1 MAIADSE
8 LNRDFIVVGERV
20 TVREVRDRVAATR
33 NGWTYIV
40 VRLSSGQYAVLCLT
54 EIVGALQRWRGD
66 EFQPDILD
74 VSLSDVP
81 HLLLPRA
88 SNGIERAD
96 METGDAKRLARR
108 MSGRRMAVLSSG
120 WIVGVLALR
129 SRTITSVDWGWL
141 YEPEA
146 VPQGVHAHTRT
157 LADEVLDWL
166 REITPPEEKEAAPP
180 EAAPPVAEAAPA
192 APAPD
197 PAEVPDWLCEIAPP
211 EEKEAAP
218 PEAAPPVAELE
229 PEAGPEKRWINAEI
243 QDHDPTEPLQMGEV
257 YTLAFDV
264 DTELHDTAL
273 AAADFGYRFRPDEQ
287 LVTLTVQLES
297 DDFEIYT
304 EPQKLRV
311 PCTGCSKG
319 KARFDVEPKHEGEGV
334 INALF
339 LKDGNFVQLMTLKLR
354 TGLPAQPGLVVADT
368 LGRPV
373 DAAAAVQPRD
383 VNLTILNTGTGFQV
397 IMSGAVGAM
406 ATLPITLAQLDQMIA
421 QVRQELLKI
430 VHLGVGSDR
439 TRVYQV
445 GVDIP
450 PEVDRQVLPQLAREG
465 FRLYQRIFYGPAADA
480 QANLLGDRLREMAQ
494 KETLKIQI
502 FSQQFML
509 PWGILYVADDY
520 DPDDVTPELFL
531 GLKHVIEHIPLQP
544 GMRVIDNTIDSRP
557 GLTVSLN
564 VNADID
570 RQMGLPVIASQRS
583 YWDQVSQRG
592 GVEVIVRESGDEV
605 TRALADPATLDQVL
619 YFYCH
624 AISKSLAEG
633 GGPDDSTLVLSGD
646 QRVTLQDLNLFA
658 SPSKTLPGAPLV
670 FINACESAE
679 LSPLFYDGFVPYFM
693 AKGARGVIGTECETP
708 ALFAA
713 EWARRFFDR
722 FLAGEPLG
730 QILLGL
736 RREFYYEHGNLLGL
750 LYALYVDGDTQVVP
764 PVPLM

>member
-1 MAIADSE
+1 MAIAESE
-8 LNRDFIVVGERV
+8 LDRNFIVVDERT
-20 TVREVRDRVAATR
+20 TVRQVRDRVAATGNER
-33 NGWTYIV
+33 TYVVVWLANG
-40 VRLSSGQYAVLCLT
+40 QCAVLCLS
-54 EIVGALQRWRGD
+54 EIVEALQEWRG
-66 EFQPDILD
+66 EVLQPGILD
-74 VSLSDVP
+74 VPLRDVP
-81 HLLLPRA
+81 GLLTPRA
-88 SNGIERAD
+88 ADGVEQVD
-96 METGDAKRLARR
+96 METGEAKRLARR
-108 MSGRRMAVLSSG
+108 APGGRLVVLAGGQVAGVLVGRRV
-120 WIVGVLALR
+120 R
-129 SRTITSVDWGWL
+129 KITFVDL
-141 YEPEA
+141 
-146 VPQGVHAHTRT
+146 
-157 LADEVLDWL
+157 
-166 REITPPEEKEAAPP
+166 
-180 EAAPPVAEAAPA
+180 
-192 APAPD
+192 
-197 PAEVPDWLCEIAPP
+197 DWLCEPA
-211 EEKEAAP
+211 EAL
-218 PEAAPPVAELE
+218 EDVQVGAEPGTLTDQVPKRVSPSAQAE
-229 PEAGPEKRWINAEI
+229 PEKRWINAEI
-243 QDHDPTEPLQMGEV
+243 QDHDPAEPLQMGEV

-264 DTELHDTAL
+264 DTEARETAL
-273 AAADFGYRFRPDEQ
+273 AAAGFGYRFRPDEQ
-287 LVTLTVQLES
+287 MVTLTVQLES

-311 PCTGCSKG
+311 PLSGRSKG

-354 TGLPAQPGLVVADT
+354 TGLPGQPGLVAADT

-373 DAAAAVQPRD
+373 DAAFAVQPRD
-383 VNLTILNTGTGFQV
+383 LNLTILNTGAGFQV

-421 QVRQELLKI
+421 QVREELLKI
-430 VHLGVGSDR
+430 VHLGVGPDR
-439 TRVYQV
+439 TRIYQV
-445 GVDIP
+445 GIDVP
-450 PEVDRQVLPQLAREG
+450 PEVNRLVLQRLAKAG
-465 FRLYQRIFYGPAADA
+465 YRLYQQIFYGPAADA
-480 QANLLGDRLREMAQ
+480 QANLLGDRLRQMAQ
-494 KETLKIQI
+494 GETLKIQV

-509 PWGILYVADDY
+509 PWGMLYVADEY
-520 DPDDVTPELFL
+520 DPDGVDPEMFL

-544 GMRVIDNTIDSRP
+544 GMQVIDTTVDSQP
-557 GLTVSLN
+557 GLAVSLN

-570 RQMGLPVIASQRS
+570 RQMGLPLIAGQRS
-583 YWDQVSQRG
+583 YWEQIGQAG

-605 TRALADPATLDQVL
+605 TRALADTSTADQIL
-619 YFYCH
+619 YFFCH
-624 AISKSLAEG
+624 AISKSLAER

-646 QRVTLQDLNLFA
+646 QRVTLEDLNLFA
-658 SPSKTLPGAPLV
+658 SPRKTLPGAPLV

-764 PVPLM
+764 GVNLAKVG